1 MGRILLVR
9 NIFTMESDLQH
20 AVAAIGQSDQLCK
33 STRAGT
39 VGDFLTGFRSLFSL
53 ISCSFGVRFGQFGA
67 WKKVQI
73 CHLGKEQSG
82 ELEQSGSRFY
92 CRRLSNWFSPAAGLS
107 PPQLCTFTTLCTLF
121 YQRWWIWDMFVL
133 MNIFEKIC
141 ANFVFLNCSRSWEAR
156 KQVCWAAAL
165 PISDVPSITSSSRLL
180 SQNVDIACQL
190 VVDPLFQWEV

>member
-1 MGRILLVR
+1 MGRTCWNIWLWI
-9 NIFTMESDLQH
+9 IFTMEENLQQ
-20 AVAAIGQSDQLCK
+20 AVAAIGQTGQLCK

-39 VGDFLTGFRSLFSL
+39 VGGFLTGFEVTFPADFFHFWGSIWAIWSLEK
-53 ISCSFGVRFGQFGA
+53 VR
-67 WKKVQI
+67 I
-73 CHLGKEQSG
+73 CQLGNEQSS

-156 KQVCWAAAL
+156 KQVCWAAVHC
-165 PISDVPSITSSSRLL
+165 PFPT
-180 SQNVDIACQL
+180 CQASL
-190 VVDPLFQWEV
+190 RPPGSFLKMWT